1 MKEYFLKLF
10 RYNEWANNR
19 ILEVLVST
27 PVQNGDIL
35 KLFSHM
41 ISAQRL
47 WLERILNSNIIFEI
61 WNTESLE
68 GCIQMSKESSLAWI
82 KFLEKTDEASLKKSV
97 HYVNTKGLPFDNTI
111 EDILA
116 HVINHSTYHRA
127 QLARM
132 LRQEDIQPPVTD
144 YIVFRR

>member
-82 KFLEKTDEASLKKSV
+82 KFLEKTDEAALKKSV
-97 HYVNTKGLPFDNTI
+97 HYVNTKGLPFDNTV

>member
-27 PVQNGDIL
+27 PVRNGDIL
-35 KLFSHM
+35 KLFSHI

-82 KFLEKTDEASLKKSV
+82 KFLERTDEASLKENV
-97 HYVNTKGLPFDNTI
+97 HYVNTKGLPFDNTV

-144 YIVFRR
+144 FIAFRR